1 MEQVN
6 HQDRINASEYG
17 VIWSQ
22 YVNDSMSRCV
32 LRYLL
37 NDAKDENTRNLL
49 QFALE
54 LSETHLEKTKQFLT
68 QENYPIPIGF
78 TDEDV
83 TLDAPSLFTDTFKI
97 VYLQIMTIH
106 GLTRYAGAT
115 SVCIREDVRKYFI
128 DCTSQSLELYDR
140 VTNVAL
146 YKGILSKPPT
156 LNNQQNIDFV
166 RKQNYLTGWFG
177 KRRPIN
183 AIEISGAH
191 LNMQKTMV
199 KMVLELGF
207 SQVCQSKEV
216 RVYMERARKLC
227 KRHFHILGSILEEE
241 NLHIPRIF
249 ETEVTDSTVAPFSD
263 KLMLFHIATLLS
275 AALGYYGEALSMSQR
290 RDLSADYT
298 RMNLEIALI
307 AEDGMN
313 LLIERGW
320 MEQPPS
326 AADHESL
333 AKD

>member
-37 NDAKDENTRNLL
+37 NDAKDENTRDLL

-128 DCTSQSLELYDR
+128 NCTSQSLELYDR

-183 AIEISGAH
+183 AIEISGVH

-227 KRHFHILGSILEEE
+227 KRHFHILGSILEE
-241 NLHIPRIF
+241 
-249 ETEVTDSTVAPFSD
+249 
-263 KLMLFHIATLLS
+263 
-275 AALGYYGEALSMSQR
+275 
-290 RDLSADYT
+290 
-298 RMNLEIALI
+298 
-307 AEDGMN
+307 
-313 LLIERGW
+313 
-320 MEQPPS
+320 
-326 AADHESL
+326 
-333 AKD
+333 

>member
-37 NDAKDENTRNLL
+37 NDAKDENTRDLL

-54 LSETHLEKTKQFLT
+54 LSETHLVKTKQILT

-78 TDEDV
+78 TDKDV

-128 DCTSQSLELYDR
+128 DCTSQTLELYDR

-183 AIEISGAH
+183 AIEISGVH

-207 SQVCQSKEV
+207 SQVCHSKEV
-216 RVYMERARKLC
+216 RVFMERARKLC

-275 AALGYYGEALSMSQR
+275 AALGYYGEALSMSHR
-290 RDLSADYT
+290 RDMSADYT
-298 RMNLEIALI
+298 RMNIEIALI

-320 MEQPPS
+320 MEQPPT

>member
-1 MEQVN
+1 MDQLN
-6 HQDRINASEYG
+6 HQDKINASEYG
-17 VIWSQ
+17 IIWSQ

-32 LRYLL
+32 LRYFL
-37 NDAKDENTRNLL
+37 NDVKDENTRALL

-54 LSETHLEKTKQFLT
+54 LSETHIERTKKLLI

-83 TLDAPSLFTDTFKI
+83 TVNAPSLFTDTFKVI
-97 VYLQIMTIH
+97 YLQIMAIH

-115 SVCIREDVRKYFI
+115 SLCIREDIRKYLI
-128 DCTSQSLELYDR
+128 ECTSQTLELFDR
-140 VTNVAL
+140 VTTVAL
-146 YKGILSKPPT
+146 SKGILSKPPT
-156 LNNQQNIDFV
+156 LNNKQKIDFI

-191 LNMQKTMV
+191 LNMQKNMV

-216 RVYMERARKLC
+216 REYFERARKLC
-227 KRHFHILGSILEEE
+227 KRHFHILGLMLEEE
-241 NLHIPRIF
+241 NLHQPRIF
-249 ETEVTDSTVAPFSD
+249 ESEVTDSTVPPFSD

-275 AALGYYGEALSMSQR
+275 AALGYYGEALSMCQR
-290 RDLSADYT
+290 RDLSADYA
-298 RMNLEIALI
+298 RMNMEIALI

-313 LLIERGW
+313 LLIENGW
-320 MEQPPS
+320 MEQPPI
-326 AADHESL
+326 ATDHENL
-333 AKD
+333 AKH